1 VARTGVSGG
10 MRASGPLA
18 RPRCRQI
25 HLRRLTA
32 KLDSLSEVPRY
43 KPHCQ
48 SPSWCYP
55 SSVGLGLPCEVDA
68 TLLVR
73 RKGEISRR
81 RFDDPNDA
89 VATGH
94 TAPFWG
100 DKAKPSAFSFVGG
113 FAV

>member
-1 VARTGVSGG
+1 
-10 MRASGPLA
+10 
-18 RPRCRQI
+18 
-25 HLRRLTA
+25 
-32 KLDSLSEVPRY
+32 
-43 KPHCQ
+43 
-48 SPSWCYP
+48 
-55 SSVGLGLPCEVDA
+55 
-68 TLLVR
+68 VR